1 MRIKRMFN
9 AVEVHEG
16 EPMRVITGGVP
27 YIPGSTLAEQRLWL
41 MENDD
46 QIRKLM
52 LTEPRG
58 IPASVVSLIVPA
70 KDPRADVGA
79 IFMCGAE
86 YPMVSGATVMATA
99 TALLE
104 TGMLPMQEPVTN
116 FVLDT
121 PAGPLDVKAECRD
134 GKVISSSFIN
144 VPSFAVY
151 LDREIDVPT
160 LGKVKVDVAWGGCFY
175 AIFDVTQF
183 PGVTLDPDQ
192 GKQLCRISALVAK
205 AAQDQLPVSHP
216 DYPGIGIALT
226 MMYEPPKSPGVDLR
240 TQNVYFTKPISFED
254 PDTWTGAMD
263 RGVCGTGSC
272 AVMAVLHAKGL
283 LKPGEPWVNEGI
295 LGVKFTGRILEE
307 TKIGDYPA
315 IVPELSGECWIY
327 GYTNWILDDTDPFQE
342 GFTVGDIW

>member
-1 MRIKRMFN
+1 MAFKRMFT

-27 YIPGSTLAEQRLWL
+27 YIPGNTLAEQRLWL

-58 IPASVVSLIVPA
+58 IPASVVSLLVPA
-70 KDPRADVGA
+70 KSPNADVGT
-79 IFMCGAE
+79 IFMCGEE

-99 TALLE
+99 TAVLE
-104 TGMLPMQEPVTN
+104 TGLVPMQEPETK

-121 PAGPLDVKAECRD
+121 PAGPLDVRCRCED
-134 GKVISSSFIN
+134 GKVVSSSFVN

-151 LDREIDVPT
+151 LDKEIDVPE

-175 AIFDVTQF
+175 VIFDVTQF
-183 PGVTLDPDQ
+183 PGVELDPDR
-192 GKQLCRISALVAK
+192 GKELCRISALVCK

-226 MMYEPPKSPGVDLR
+226 MMYEPPKIPGADLR
-240 TQNVYFTKPISFED
+240 TQNVYFTKPIDFDD
-254 PDTWTGAMD
+254 PATLTGAMD

-272 AVMAVLHAKGL
+272 AVMAMLHAKGK
-283 LKPGEPWVNEGI
+283 LKAGEDWVNEGI
-295 LGVKFTGRILEE
+295 LGVRFTGRILEE
-307 TKIGDYPA
+307 TKVGDYPA
-315 IVPELSGECWIY
+315 IVPELSGQCWIY
-327 GYTNWILDDTDPFQE
+327 GYTNWVLDAADPFPE
-342 GFTVGDIW
+342 GFTVGDYW